1 MRLEI
6 QSFIDSLV
14 QFDMSDGLPLTQRVL
29 IAYERHVKDQ
39 LNCILSIPEESKMD
53 FVASL
58 NELLKAIWSLT
69 KGTMLCYTA
78 QPNHPVTLFM
88 CEVARFV
95 AKKIKATLHSIRP
108 LVTLCQT

>member
-78 QPNHPVTLFM
+78 LPEHSVTLFM

-95 AKKIKATLHSIRP
+95 AKENHSDTEFNRP